1 MVTDGLTSSWR
12 LMINRS
18 HIEWPWKLRDWSR
31 RGTVGRRFLKPWR
44 TSTSGFAPVSTR
56 RSTFHVQNLQE
67 KVTKCLVF
75 SIDSL
80 LCLET
85 ETLLLALLNSSRYSI
100 VGGREHIDK
109 VQDSK
114 SQRCALNTGFKL
126 QHHTHKSTS
135 KSTASASLSPLFS
148 TIIYG
153 S

>member
-1 MVTDGLTSSWR
+1 MAVETQMR
-12 LMINRS
+12 LESEPRHCGQKVPEALENLNKQLALLQFQLENSDI
-18 HIEWPWKLRDWSR
+18 
-31 RGTVGRRFLKPWR
+31 
-44 TSTSGFAPVSTR
+44 SGVSCKEATR
-56 RSTFHVQNLQE
+56 RTTFHVLFLQE
-67 KVTKCLVF
+67 KATKCLVF

-135 KSTASASLSPLFS
+135 KYL
-148 TIIYG
+148 
-153 S
+153 